1 VSVSEKVG
9 TSARERAG
17 RAYLAEA
24 LGAMMLAAIVIGSGV
39 MAERLSGGN
48 VAIALL
54 GNTLATA
61 AGLVALILSFSAV
74 SGAHFNPAVSLVMV
88 LRGELP
94 RARLPGYVAAQ
105 LAGMV
110 LGAFLVHAMFALPIL
125 QTSQK
130 LRAGSPQLLSE
141 CVATFCLLLT
151 ILRVN
156 RSQPRY
162 TPFAVAAII
171 TAGYWFTAST
181 SFANPAITIARCLSD
196 TFAGIAPINVP
207 GFIAAQLIGA
217 LLAWWLDNV
226 LAE

>member
-1 VSVSEKVG
+1 VSENAIAG
-9 TSARERAG
+9 RAG

-24 LGAMMLAAIVIGSGV
+24 LGAMLLAAIVIGSGV
-39 MAERLSGGN
+39 MAQRLSGGN

-61 AGLVALILSFSAV
+61 AGLVALILSFASI

-88 LRGELP
+88 LRGELA
-94 RARLPGYVAAQ
+94 RARLPGYVLAQ
-105 LAGMV
+105 LVGMV
-110 LGAFLVHAMFALPIL
+110 LGAFLAHAMFELPIL
-125 QTSQK
+125 QISQK
-130 LRAGSPQLLSE
+130 SRAGWPQLLSE
-141 CVATFCLLLT
+141 GVATFCLLLT
-151 ILRVN
+151 ILRVS

-196 TFAGIAPINVP
+196 TFAGIAPIHVP

-217 LLAWWLDNV
+217 LCAGWLDRF
-226 LAE
+226 LRE